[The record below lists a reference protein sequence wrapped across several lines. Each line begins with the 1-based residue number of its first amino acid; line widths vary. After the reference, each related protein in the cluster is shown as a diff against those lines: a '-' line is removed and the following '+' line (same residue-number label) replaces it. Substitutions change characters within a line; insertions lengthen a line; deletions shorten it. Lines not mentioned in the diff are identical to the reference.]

1 MMRVTSLLGS
11 FLVAMFVT
19 TAPVPVRARVPS
31 TTDEAR
37 ELAGLRPGVESIPAA
52 VWDCRGRATA
62 SDEARAEA
70 GVRHVGVDALAPWS
84 SSTALP
90 TSGTP
95 TTTDE
100 ARALAAAAT
109 DARAVWSAD
118 RDAALGVSAL
128 AARDAARS
136 SGRSGD
142 RQRCASWM

>member
-1 MMRVTSLLGS
+1 MMRVTPLLGS
-11 FLVAMFVT
+11 FLVAALVT
-19 TAPVPVRARVPS
+19 TTPGPARARVPS

-37 ELAGLRPGVESIPAA
+37 ELAGLRPGAESIPAA

-70 GVRHVGVDALAPWS
+70 GASHVGVDALAPWS
-84 SSTALP
+84 SPTPLP
-90 TSGTP
+90 ASGTP

-109 DARAVWSAD
+109 DARAFWSAD
-118 RDAALGVSAL
+118 RDAALGVSTL
-128 AARDAARS
+128 AARDTARS

-142 RQRCASWM
+142 RHRCASWM